1 MRAILLSHAYVSRA
15 ARGKLRALNALG
27 CSVAAA
33 VPARWPDPR
42 GLATTVTEWGD
53 DAGVGIVP
61 IGVRGDPA
69 EPEKVSWDRRSLRRL
84 LKDFRPDII
93 QVEEEPWSRAAA
105 RTVAEARRLRIP
117 VVGFSWLSLPR
128 AYDLRERLRR
138 RRVLRGIAG
147 TVAGSPQAASLLER
161 ARPGLPV
168 TIIPQLGTAAASAAQ
183 RVEGPLA
190 LGCIGRLVPEK
201 GLDILFRASVKV
213 LGEWTLDVAGTGPA
227 QVELEALAERLGIS
241 ARITWHGALPRSAL
255 EPVWGR
261 INCLVVPSRATR
273 DWVEIQAPTV
283 IEAMGRGIPVVAT
296 DTGALRH
303 IIGAG
308 GIIVPEDDGTALA
321 DALGTMLEDPHER
334 ARLGSEGRRR
344 VMAEFTSEAVA
355 RRQLEFW
362 RSLRF
367 AQAIDF

>member
-69 EPEKVSWDRRSLRRL
+69 EPETVSWDRRSLRRL

-241 ARITWHGALPRSAL
+241 ARIT
-255 EPVWGR
+255 
-261 INCLVVPSRATR
+261 
-273 DWVEIQAPTV
+273 
-283 IEAMGRGIPVVAT
+283 
-296 DTGALRH
+296 
-303 IIGAG
+303 
-308 GIIVPEDDGTALA
+308 
-321 DALGTMLEDPHER
+321 
-334 ARLGSEGRRR
+334 
-344 VMAEFTSEAVA
+344 
-355 RRQLEFW
+355 
-362 RSLRF
+362 
-367 AQAIDF
+367 